1 MRILELI
8 TFIRERVAGVYYPN
22 SFPTTSQDNCVMV
35 RLTSGF
41 PTSQW
46 TGKAQPSF
54 QIQVRESAQ
63 KQGDCEAKAY
73 EIHEALTNLH
83 NVTIGDSSV
92 VIIRSMNSVPIYI
105 GNDDRERPIYSM
117 NFDCVVRP

>member
-8 TFIRERVAGVYYPN
+8 TFIRERVESVYYPN
-22 SFPTTSQDNCVMV
+22 SFPTTSRDDCVMV

-46 TGKAQPSF
+46 TGKSQPSF
-54 QIQVRESAQ
+54 QIQVRDARH
-63 KQGDCEAKAY
+63 KTGDCEAKAY
-73 EIHEALTNLH
+73 EIHKALTNLRE
-83 NVTIGDSSV
+83 VTIGESSV
-92 VIIRSMNSVPIYI
+92 VLIRSMNSVPVYI
-105 GNDDRERPIYSM
+105 GNDDQERPIYSM